1 MSQMAK
7 GYWNVAGSIT
17 NPAGMLPYLQ
27 AVEPYLPNLVPVSS
41 AEISKQMH
49 ERGILVTLGDR

>member
-1 MSQMAK
+1 MSQMAED
-7 GYWNVAGSIT
+7 YWNVAGSIT

-49 ERGILVTLGDR
+49 ERGILVTLR